1 MEFWAAYSMTAA
13 FTFSIYILGKFL
25 NNPVEVD
32 SDLTLAINF
41 AWSVIIF
48 MPTTSMEIRRVRD
61 ANGSIWWVV
70 IPVVFRLIKNTVS
83 DPIRTPISISIL
95 VISLI
100 PLWYFTR
107 PSVGHEP
114 K

>member
-13 FTFSIYILGKFL
+13 VTFSIYILGKFL

-32 SDLTLAINF
+32 SDLTLAIAF
-41 AWSVIIF
+41 AWNILNF
-48 MPTTSMEIRRVRD
+48 MPTTAMEIRRVRD
-61 ANGSIWWVV
+61 ANGSIWWIV
-70 IPVVFRLIKNTVS
+70 IPTAFKLIVNTLS
-83 DPIRTPISISIL
+83 DAIRTPIRILIL

-100 PLWYFTR
+100 PFWYFTR
-107 PSVGHEP
+107 PSVACEP